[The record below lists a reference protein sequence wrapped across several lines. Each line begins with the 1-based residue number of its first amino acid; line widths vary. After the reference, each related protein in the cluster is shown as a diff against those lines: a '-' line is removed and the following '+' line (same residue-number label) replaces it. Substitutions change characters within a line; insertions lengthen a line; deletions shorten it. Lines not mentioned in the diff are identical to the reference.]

1 MFTQQL
7 KVILLLWHD
16 DFYLLITITPDQE
29 IWLYQADTDNNWNN
43 RRVTLMTWKDM
54 IVYIF
59 FTTQ

>member
-59 FTTQ
+59 FTIQ